1 MEQSKIER
9 LLRLI
14 MLMAG
19 KTDYTVEE
27 IAERLRISSRS
38 VYRYIDTLRACRFV
52 IDKRRSNLYKLVKIP
67 GISVDLNKLIYF
79 SEEEAYIINSLI
91 NTLEGSN
98 SIKANLHK
106 KLSAIYSLTSL
117 AEVTMSK
124 EIAKCIECLGKA
136 IREHKTVILKS
147 YESANSHTIS
157 DRIVEPFAFTTNY
170 IDIWAFDLDKR
181 ENRIYKI
188 SRIDSVEILD
198 ESWKNES
205 LHTKATTDCFRM
217 SGDISIPVQMELSL
231 RAKNLLVEEYPLAD
245 NALSQSGES
254 WIFKTD
260 VRDLAG
266 VGRFVIG
273 LAGEIRIIDSP
284 QLEQY
289 VREYTERHLIPYI
302 TESET

>member
-1 MEQSKIER
+1 MDQPKIER

-19 KTDYTVEE
+19 KADYTVEE
-27 IAERLRISSRS
+27 IADQLSISSRS

-67 GISVDLNKLIYF
+67 GISVDFNKLIYF

-91 NTLEGSN
+91 SALDGGSGV
-98 SIKANLHK
+98 KANLHK

-117 AEVTMSK
+117 AELTVSK
-124 EIAKCIECLGKA
+124 ECARNTEALGKA
-136 IREHKTVILKS
+136 IQGHKTVILKA
-147 YESANSHTIS
+147 YESANSDTTS
-157 DRIVEPFAFTTNY
+157 DRIAEPFAFTTNY
-170 IDIWAFDLDKR
+170 IDIWAYDLDKK
-181 ENRIYKI
+181 ENRIFKI
-188 SRIDSVEILD
+188 SRIGSVEILD
-198 ESWKNES
+198 KPWTNES
-205 LHTKATTDCFRM
+205 KHCKSTTDCFRM
-217 SGDISIPVQMELSL
+217 SGDAAIPVQLELSL

-245 NALSQSGES
+245 KGLSLAGEN

-284 QLEQY
+284 ELEQY
-289 VREYTERHLIPYI
+289 VREYTQRHLTQYI

>member
-1 MEQSKIER
+1 MDQPKIER

-19 KTDYTVEE
+19 KTDHTVED
-27 IAERLRISSRS
+27 IAHRLGITPRS
-38 VYRYIDTLRACRFV
+38 VYRYIETLRSSRFV
-52 IDKRRSNLYKLVKIP
+52 IDKKRSNLYKLVKIP

-79 SEEEAYIINSLI
+79 SEEEAYIMNSLI
-91 NTLEGSN
+91 NALDGSN
-98 SIKANLHK
+98 SIKANLQK

-124 EIAKCIECLGKA
+124 EMAKCIECLGKA
-136 IREHKTVILKS
+136 IREHKTVILKA

-157 DRIVEPFAFTTNY
+157 DRIIEPFAFTTNY
-170 IDIWAFDLDKR
+170 IDICGYDKDKR

-198 ESWKNES
+198 EPWANES
-205 LHTKATTDCFRM
+205 MHNKATIDCFRM
-217 SGDISIPVQMELSL
+217 SGEASIPVCLALSL
-231 RAKNLLVEEYPLAD
+231 RAKNLLLEEYPLAGQD
-245 NALSQSGES
+245 ITQADES
-254 WIFKTD
+254 WILETR
-260 VRDLAG
+260 VQDLAG

-284 QLEQY
+284 ELEQY
-289 VREYTERHLIPYI
+289 VREYTKRHLASYI